1 MKIDIW
7 SDVVCPWCAIG
18 KANLEAAL
26 GQFEHADEVQV
37 VWRSFELDPN
47 APPVRE
53 GDYTA
58 LLARKYRTTASHA
71 AHLLDQLTRTGADA
85 GVELRF
91 DRVRPGNTFDA
102 HRLLHL
108 AAARGLQGAL
118 KTRLLR
124 AYLAEGEAIGD
135 PATLTRLALEVGLD
149 ADEVGDVLG
158 SQQYAAAV
166 RADEEEARRLEV
178 SGVPLFL
185 VDGRFMIPGAQA
197 PDVIVRT
204 LRRAWE
210 RSRPVVITGGE
221 VCGPDGCAD

>member
-1 MKIDIW
+1 M
-7 SDVVCPWCAIG
+7 
-18 KANLEAAL
+18 
-26 GQFEHADEVQV
+26 
-37 VWRSFELDPN
+37 
-47 APPVRE
+47 
-53 GDYTA
+53 
-58 LLARKYRTTASHA
+58 
-71 AHLLDQLTRTGADA
+71 
-85 GVELRF
+85 ELRF
-91 DRVRPGNTFDA
+91 DRVRPGNTFGA
-102 HRLLHL
+102 HRLLRL

-135 PATLTRLALEVGLD
+135 PATLTRLALEVGLA
-149 ADEVGDVLG
+149 ADEVGEVLG

-210 RSRPVVITGGE
+210 RSRPVVITGGG